1 MGRIVKFSQKIVLAS
16 SALLLLSIVLLSLQ
30 QSVLVKSEVEK
41 LVDTSLEE
49 LENGVS
55 AIVSSEIAR
64 KRDLA
69 ESTTELI
76 ELAPNNHNYVSQV
89 IETSVIKRGFITVG
103 LGYQDNGFLL
113 ENDASW
119 EVDSSYDPRSR
130 VWFKQAKAQG
140 DTIVTD
146 PYVDA
151 MTNKMVI
158 SIGTPV
164 RENGQFIG
172 SMFYDVELTELANIV
187 NKVNLL
193 DAGYMFILTR
203 DGNTIAHPNAEL
215 NGKSL
220 ASYLPEAE
228 VREGT
233 QYFEKDGK
241 HYEVRFTEIKSEGW
255 YIGAVIDQSVAFSAV
270 TDMRN
275 SSMLYTLIALV
286 LSIGGL
292 SFLIKF
298 LMRPLRELHDAI
310 EDMASGQ
317 GDLTKR
323 LDTNTDQE
331 FAELGRNF
339 NIFTENLQQQI
350 IQSKQI
356 GSNILVDAEQSHI
369 NAKEASEALVS
380 QLEQLEQLATAMN
393 EMSMTASD
401 VANNAQSAAA
411 AVKEAENIT
420 DQGSTIVGDT
430 TEAIGQL
437 SLRVDQ
443 AVEEV
448 VGLES
453 ATSNIE
459 TILKVINDIADQT
472 NLLAL
477 NAAIEAARAG
487 DSGRGFA
494 VVADEVRTLAQ
505 RTQESTTEIRGMI
518 EQLQSGASAVSSA
531 MSESKTTADVAVEKA
546 QQANDSL
553 QAIRNIIQSITD
565 MNLQI
570 ASAAEEQSLVTEEIN
585 NNTVR
590 IKDLSSIVAGAAEH
604 ATVAS
609 EQQTA
614 NVRQQDELLN
624 RFIV

>member
-1 MGRIVKFSQKIVLAS
+1 MKFSQKIVLAS